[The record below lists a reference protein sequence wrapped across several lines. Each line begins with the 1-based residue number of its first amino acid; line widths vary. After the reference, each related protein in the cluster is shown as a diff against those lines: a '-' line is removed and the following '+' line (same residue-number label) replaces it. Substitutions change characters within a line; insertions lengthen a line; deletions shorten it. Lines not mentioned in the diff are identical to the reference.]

1 MVYFKISVSPGTI
14 EIITQT
20 GLPAAVQP
28 VLMCSATGVPA
39 AMPSRAASSDL
50 GMPAMITS
58 MS

>member
-28 VLMCSATGVPA
+28 VLTGVPA